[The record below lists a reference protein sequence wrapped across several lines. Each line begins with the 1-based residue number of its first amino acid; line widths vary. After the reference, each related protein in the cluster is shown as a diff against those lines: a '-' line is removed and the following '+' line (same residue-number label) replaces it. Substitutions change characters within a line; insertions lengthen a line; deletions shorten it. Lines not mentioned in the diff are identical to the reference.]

1 MNRTT
6 SPIRRTMALLLT
18 LLATMTVQQ
27 VWAQND
33 YLENQRKATEDIA
46 ESIYERLFPEG
57 NDAHQNGEYGE
68 YDEEK
73 MKREHE
79 RLVQEVSRQNTEFNR
94 QQKERMDDAIKSL
107 NFHINSKG
115 DNCEG
120 HHHGPIDQLS
130 HEVFGSYDP
139 LGLDE
144 QAGVIGTI
152 GVGLISTAVSI
163 GLGAGIGA
171 AVGGSVGGV
180 LGGGIGGAAGAA
192 VGGIGG
198 AVPPP
203 PPSPTAGG
211 TPPPPPPS
219 PGETPPPPPDYP
231 SPEAPEPEY
240 PEEEPEP
247 IEPEEEEEKETEEE
261 EEEETEEEEQEETE
275 EEEEEE
281 TEEEEEEETEEE
293 EDEEETE
300 EEDEEETEEEET
312 EEEEEEDEEETEEE
326 EEEESEEEEEQEETE
341 QEESNDEKPSDDSP
355 ENPASP
361 DSPEDSPFDDDFE
374 VRDPVTGEMKKYYSA
389 GDGTYFTDNTINA
402 DDPNQ
407 RYTLD
412 EIREIM
418 QDRAENADVLRQDY
432 IQGRVNAQEQHDQW
446 MEQSQRDLERG
457 YSDEMKEYRDWVAKQ
472 EQAQKKQEDLEKLA
486 DKYHVKADE
495 KAVKDAIKWE
505 QLMNQID
512 SNTYRYEGDAWDD
525 KEQYLETV
533 DKTAEVGVN
542 VLANITP
549 GGSHVKNAYTF
560 AKSTLVATS
569 EAIAD
574 GKSVSE
580 GLRHVAVG
588 MGEGALGV
596 IQNEADSIADKYGGG
611 WKTEYLVTVGTEGT
625 KEGMKEYYKTG
636 DWNKA
641 FHASVKGVG
650 TKTVEFGV
658 SKGISAGFDTLR
670 EGSKDY
676 VDYAKKG
683 LVPDDDKAY
692 NVMSKLNNFLN
703 KESKFKIGPKVKGVN
718 VRVTDVGNGN
728 AKLVMKQTGVAGI
741 FQGTIDKGKLTEGI
755 VNETLTQT
763 KFGDGEGQNIYEHLG
778 GDTSVALVDFVP
790 ETARTMGTLVGKYGR
805 NT

>member
-1 MNRTT
+1 
-6 SPIRRTMALLLT
+6 MALLLT

>member
-1 MNRTT
+1 M
-6 SPIRRTMALLLT
+6 
-18 LLATMTVQQ
+18 
-27 VWAQND
+27 
-33 YLENQRKATEDIA
+33 
-46 ESIYERLFPEG
+46 
-57 NDAHQNGEYGE
+57 
-68 YDEEK
+68 
-73 MKREHE
+73 
-79 RLVQEVSRQNTEFNR
+79 
-94 QQKERMDDAIKSL
+94 
-107 NFHINSKG
+107 
-115 DNCEG
+115 
-120 HHHGPIDQLS
+120 
-130 HEVFGSYDP
+130 
-139 LGLDE
+139 
-144 QAGVIGTI
+144 
-152 GVGLISTAVSI
+152 
-163 GLGAGIGA
+163 
-171 AVGGSVGGV
+171 
-180 LGGGIGGAAGAA
+180 
-192 VGGIGG
+192 
-198 AVPPP
+198 
-203 PPSPTAGG
+203 
-211 TPPPPPPS
+211 
-219 PGETPPPPPDYP
+219 
-231 SPEAPEPEY
+231 
-240 PEEEPEP
+240 
-247 IEPEEEEEKETEEE
+247 
-261 EEEETEEEEQEETE
+261 
-275 EEEEEE
+275 
-281 TEEEEEEETEEE
+281 
-293 EDEEETE
+293 
-300 EEDEEETEEEET
+300 
-312 EEEEEEDEEETEEE
+312 
-326 EEEESEEEEEQEETE
+326 
-341 QEESNDEKPSDDSP
+341 
-355 ENPASP
+355 
-361 DSPEDSPFDDDFE
+361 
-374 VRDPVTGEMKKYYSA
+374 RDPVTGEMKKYYSA

-703 KESKFKIGPKVKGVN
+703 KDSKFKIGPKVKGVN

>member
-73 MKREHE
+73 MKRA
-79 RLVQEVSRQNTEFNR
+79 QESAREISRQQDEHT
-94 QQKERMDDAIKSL
+94 QDLTKSL
-107 NFHINSKG
+107 ISNFHFNSKG

-163 GLGAGIGA
+163 GLGASIGA

-203 PPSPTAGG
+203 PPPPTAGG

-457 YSDEMKEYRDWVAKQ
+457 YSDEMKEYRDWVTKQ
-472 EQAQKKQEDLEKLA
+472 EEAQKKQEDLEKLA

-703 KESKFKIGPKVKGVN
+703 KDSKFKIGPKVKGVN

>member
-1 MNRTT
+1 
-6 SPIRRTMALLLT
+6 MALLLT

-73 MKREHE
+73 MKRA
-79 RLVQEVSRQNTEFNR
+79 QESAREISRQQDEHT
-94 QQKERMDDAIKSL
+94 QDLTKSL
-107 NFHINSKG
+107 ISNFHFNSKG

-163 GLGAGIGA
+163 GLGASIGA

-203 PPSPTAGG
+203 PPPPTAGG

-457 YSDEMKEYRDWVAKQ
+457 YSDEMKEYRDWVTKQ
-472 EQAQKKQEDLEKLA
+472 EEAQKKQEDLEKLA

-703 KESKFKIGPKVKGVN
+703 KDSKFKIGPKVKGVN